1 MTNRSTLHLFNTQS
15 ARGSEPRSA
24 LRGAAIL
31 WDLMRPSP
39 AHPRAAS
46 TSTTQPNM
54 LDPFMGEKNMAT
66 GEAPIKVDPTVTSSN
81 CRHRQS
87 RCRAR

>member
-1 MTNRSTLHLFNTQS
+1 
-15 ARGSEPRSA
+15 
-24 LRGAAIL
+24 
-31 WDLMRPSP
+31 
-39 AHPRAAS
+39 
-46 TSTTQPNM
+46 M

-66 GEAPIKVDPTVTSSN
+66 GEAPIKVDPTTVTSSN